1 MERILNQLVEKLKKA
16 YGDRLVSVVLYGSA
30 AVGDHHGRFS
40 DLNLFCALKR
50 ITPEELREAE
60 PIFRWWRELGNP
72 SPLMM
77 SEHEVAS
84 STDCFPI
91 EFHDIQARN
100 RILFG
105 ADIISGLKIDYSFYR
120 AQVEHELRAKLLR
133 LRQKAGGVV
142 SDKQLLLNL
151 LMDSV
156 STFATLFRH
165 ALLLAGFEA
174 KWHKRDVFEG
184 AAERFAIDAA
194 PFYTLLDLREEKMK
208 PRDAEAFLLFGS
220 YLKQVETVIDA
231 VDLLER

>member
-1 MERILNQLVEKLKKA
+1 
-16 YGDRLVSVVLYGSA
+16 
-30 AVGDHHGRFS
+30 
-40 DLNLFCALKR
+40 
-50 ITPEELREAE
+50 
-60 PIFRWWRELGNP
+60 
-72 SPLMM
+72 
-77 SEHEVAS
+77 
-84 STDCFPI
+84 
-91 EFHDIQARN
+91 
-100 RILFG
+100 
-105 ADIISGLKIDYSFYR
+105 
-120 AQVEHELRAKLLR
+120 VEHELRAKLLR